1 MKDALEFFVLLARH
15 RNLSAVARELDITP
29 PAATRQL
36 ARLEQRLGVRLANR
50 STRNIS
56 LTNEGELLLV
66 HARNILED
74 FATMEDEVSN
84 LRDTPRGLLN
94 INASLGFGR
103 RKISALVSEFAA
115 RYPEVRFNLHVT
127 DRPVD
132 LISENID
139 LAIRFG
145 SLPDRRL
152 IARRLLANRRYL
164 CASPKYLR
172 RYGEPATVADLANH
186 RCIIHNQNDEPH
198 GVWRF
203 TRGRHTEVIKV
214 QAAMTSNDG
223 DIALG
228 WALEG
233 HGVMI
238 RSEWDLKKYLNARRL
253 HILLPEF
260 TLEPADLYV
269 YYPSRDNMPARV
281 RAFVDFLAD
290 KLSQGVDAL

>member
-1 MKDALEFFVLLARH
+1 MKEALEFFVLLAKH

-36 ARLEQRLGVRLANR
+36 ARLEKHLGVRLANR

-56 LTNEGELLLV
+56 LTNEGELLLA
-66 HARNILED
+66 HARNILDD

-103 RKISALVSEFAA
+103 RKISALVSEFAVL
-115 RYPEVRFNLHVT
+115 YPEVRFNLHVT

-132 LISENID
+132 LIADNID

-172 RYGEPATVADLANH
+172 RYGEPTTVADLANH

-203 TRGRHTEVIKV
+203 TRGQHTEVIKV

-238 RSEWDLKKYLNARRL
+238 RSEWDLKKYLKARRL
-253 HILLPEF
+253 RILLPEF

-281 RAFVDFLAD
+281 RAFVHFLAD
-290 KLSQGVDAL
+290 RLPQGVDAL

>member
-1 MKDALEFFVLLARH
+1 MKEALEFFVLLAKH

-36 ARLEQRLGVRLANR
+36 ARLEKHLGVRLANR

-56 LTNEGELLLV
+56 LTNEGELLLT
-66 HARNILED
+66 HARNILDD

-103 RKISALVSEFAA
+103 RKISALVSEFAVL
-115 RYPEVRFNLHVT
+115 YPEVRFNLHVT

-132 LISENID
+132 LIADNID

-172 RYGEPATVADLANH
+172 RYGEPTTVADLANH

-203 TRGRHTEVIKV
+203 TRGQHTEVIKV

-253 HILLPEF
+253 RILLPEF

-290 KLSQGVDAL
+290 RLPQGVDAL

>member
-1 MKDALEFFVLLARH
+1 MKEALEFFVLLARH

-36 ARLEQRLGVRLANR
+36 ARLEKHLGVRLANR

-56 LTNEGELLLV
+56 LTNEGELLLA
-66 HARNILED
+66 HARNILDD

-103 RKISALVSEFAA
+103 RKISALVSEFAVL
-115 RYPEVRFNLHVT
+115 YPEVRFNLHVT

-132 LISENID
+132 LIADNID

-172 RYGEPATVADLANH
+172 RYGEPTTVADLANH

-198 GVWRF
+198 GIWRF
-203 TRGRHTEVIKV
+203 TRGQHTEVIKV

-253 HILLPEF
+253 RILLPEF

-281 RAFVDFLAD
+281 RAFLDFLAD
-290 KLSQGVDAL
+290 RLPQGVDAL

>member
-1 MKDALEFFVLLARH
+1 MKEALEFFVLLARH

-36 ARLEQRLGVRLANR
+36 ARLEKHLGVRLANR
-50 STRNIS
+50 STRSIS
-56 LTNEGELLLV
+56 LTNEGELLLA
-66 HARNILED
+66 HARNILDD

-103 RKISALVSEFAA
+103 RKISALVSEFAVL
-115 RYPEVRFNLHVT
+115 YPEVRFNLHVT

-132 LISENID
+132 LIADNID

-172 RYGEPATVADLANH
+172 RYGEPTTVADLANH

-203 TRGRHTEVIKV
+203 TRGQHTEVIKV

-253 HILLPEF
+253 RILLPEF

-290 KLSQGVDAL
+290 RLPQGVDAL